1 MAAMK
6 KMMNSA
12 DMFGAGAATAAKLAK
27 ELQAKRIKMLKAQ
40 DAKRVQGRRDK
51 QQKRAE
57 KKKATAI
64 SLHEDALSVKDKERE
79 ACAVPVAETGR
90 EIRTLAQP
98 SQIRIV
104 VVGGGGVGKSF
115 MLAQLTGRPFVPRT
129 TESWSFTEHR
139 WSAYVPYV
147 PYVPAVTLPSPY
159 SPHCHPLTP
168 CTRSSPSLRSRLPL
182 LYPQLWPLSNTHAR
196 GRRIA
201 TKPPLERYASRDL
214 GRDVRGEEGGAGE
227 AASAAQGVRG
237 RILCRRRRGTVYVRH
252 DIPGLARR
260 ASPVGPGERKASRR
274 ELRPLGCWD
283 EGECGL
289 QCGCRGAAGDLVE
302 ITFHKLTCMYCT

>member
-64 SLHEDALSVKDKERE
+64 SLHENALSVKDKERE
-79 ACAVPVAETGR
+79 ACAVPVA

-139 WSAYVPYV
+139 WSAYV
-147 PYVPAVTLPSPY
+147 
-159 SPHCHPLTP
+159 
-168 CTRSSPSLRSRLPL
+168 
-182 LYPQLWPLSNTHAR
+182 
-196 GRRIA
+196 GR
-201 TKPPLERYASRDL
+201 
-214 GRDVRGEEGGAGE
+214 
-227 AASAAQGVRG
+227 
-237 RILCRRRRGTVYVRH
+237 C
-252 DIPGLARR
+252 
-260 ASPVGPGERKASRR
+260 
-274 ELRPLGCWD
+274 
-283 EGECGL
+283 
-289 QCGCRGAAGDLVE
+289 
-302 ITFHKLTCMYCT
+302 F